1 VRLARALLVPLLA
14 AAATAASPSSPLSPS
29 SWSRSSQAQPSA
41 PTRPT
46 TARAG
51 QAPLSGPH
59 RAELKRLDDLLAKD
73 DTAGAASLL
82 GRLQPRIDAD
92 ERFGFDTIYVLVGRR
107 RFAEAKEQWNRLA
120 PRLQQALRE
129 PSRPGGGAPDTVR
142 QRRAAEA
149 LFVQGLLGARTGAKE
164 AALRDL
170 RQADG
175 YGFPPL
181 DSPLMRLAADCLAE
195 LQEHALAAQAY
206 REYVAR
212 APADTGARLRLGASL
227 LLSGQVRDAEKE
239 LARAL
244 PEAPES
250 PQAHYWMGALR
261 LEQKRYPEAKVELQ
275 RALSL
280 DPACVDCM
288 AHLAHTAYLDND
300 LALCQSLLS
309 RAEAIDPAHVQA
321 NLVAGMLAN
330 RTGRYDAAILHLTRV
345 VEKAPGSARAQ
356 FQLAFAYR
364 RSGNAAK
371 AREHQAIFD
380 RLLQEQQAG
389 ALRVP
394 GSE

>member
-1 VRLARALLVPLLA
+1 
-14 AAATAASPSSPLSPS
+14 
-29 SWSRSSQAQPSA
+29 
-41 PTRPT
+41 
-46 TARAG
+46 
-51 QAPLSGPH
+51 
-59 RAELKRLDDLLAKD
+59 
-73 DTAGAASLL
+73 
-82 GRLQPRIDAD
+82 
-92 ERFGFDTIYVLVGRR
+92 
-107 RFAEAKEQWNRLA
+107 
-120 PRLQQALRE
+120 
-129 PSRPGGGAPDTVR
+129 VR

-212 APADTGARLRLGASL
+212 APADTSARLRLGAAL

-244 PEAPES
+244 AEAPES

-261 LEQKRYPEAKVELQ
+261 LEQKRYPEARAELQ
-275 RALSL
+275 RALAL

-300 LALCQSLLS
+300 LALCGSLLAG
-309 RAEAIDPAHVQA
+309 AEAIDPAHAQA

-330 RTGRYDAAILHLTRV
+330 RTGRYEAAILHLTRV

-371 AREHQAIFD
+371 AREHQAIYD
-380 RLLQEQQAG
+380 RLLQEQRAS
-389 ALRVP
+389 ALEVP
-394 GSE
+394 GSK

>member
-29 SWSRSSQAQPSA
+29 SSSQSSQAQPSA

-92 ERFGFDTIYVLVGRR
+92 ERFGFDTLYVLVGRR

-120 PRLQQALRE
+120 PRLQQALRGPAE
-129 PSRPGGGAPDTVR
+129 PSGAAGEAQR

-149 LFVQGLLGARTGAKE
+149 LFVQGLLTARGGPKQE
-164 AALRDL
+164 ALRDL
-170 RQADG
+170 QQADG

-181 DSPLMRLAADCLAE
+181 DSPLMLLAADCLAE
-195 LQEHALAAQAY
+195 LQEHRLAAQAY

-212 APADTGARLRLGASL
+212 APADTSARLRLGASL

-244 PEAPES
+244 AGARES

-261 LEQKRYPEAKVELQ
+261 FEQKRYPDARAELQ
-275 RALSL
+275 RALAL

-288 AHLAHTAYLDND
+288 AHLAQVAYLDND
-300 LALCQSLLS
+300 LALCESFIS
-309 RAEAIDPAHVQA
+309 RAEALDPAHVQA
-321 NLVAGMLAN
+321 QLVAGMLAN
-330 RTGRYDAAILHLTRV
+330 RTGRYEAAILHLTRV

-371 AREHQAIFD
+371 AREHQAIYD
-380 RLLQEQQAG
+380 RLLQEQQAS
-389 ALRVP
+389 ATKVP

>member
-1 VRLARALLVPLLA
+1 MRLARALWLTLLA
-14 AAATAASPSSPLSPS
+14 AAASAAVQPARPTAA
-29 SWSRSSQAQPSA
+29 QP
-41 PTRPT
+41 
-46 TARAG
+46 ARRGAARES

-59 RAELKRLDDLLAKD
+59 RTELERLDAGLAKGDTTAAGSLLA
-73 DTAGAASLL
+73 A
-82 GRLQPRIDAD
+82 LQPQIDAD
-92 ERFGFDTIYVLVGRR
+92 DRFAFDTIYVLVGRR
-107 RFAEAKEQWNRLA
+107 RFDEAKQQWNRLA
-120 PRLQQALRE
+120 PRLQQSLR
-129 PSRPGGGAPDTVR
+129 APPEGSAAAR
-142 QRRAAEA
+142 EAERRRRTAEA
-149 LFVQGLLGARTGAKE
+149 LFVQGLLGARTGAKD

-206 REYVAR
+206 REFVKR
-212 APADTGARLRLGASL
+212 APTDSAARLRLGASL
-227 LLSGQVRDAEKE
+227 LLSGQVREAETE

-244 PEAPES
+244 AETPES
-250 PQAHYWMGALR
+250 PQAHYWMGAL
-261 LEQKRYPEAKVELQ
+261 LFEQKRYPDARARLQ
-275 RALSL
+275 RALEL
-280 DPACVDCM
+280 DPRCVDCM

-300 LALCQSLLS
+300 LALCESLLA

-330 RTGRYDAAILHLTRV
+330 RTGRYDAAVVHLTRV

-371 AREHQAIFD
+371 AREHQAIYD
-380 RLLQEQQAG
+380 RLLQEQQAN
-389 ALRVP
+389 ALKVP